1 LFGLGFYLLRH
12 SLDGGEWKGGGQIGP
27 ILAKIHINFI
37 GPLRVFLGAQTV
49 TVDIHSIDEA
59 RDYVESHYG
68 LLYEKKLKSMGVNKK
83 QSIWDN
89 SVFLLNG
96 KNIGQV
102 DEIVLKDGDKL
113 DLMLLVAG
121 G

>member
-1 LFGLGFYLLRH
+1 M
-12 SLDGGEWKGGGQIGP
+12 
-27 ILAKIHINFI
+27 AKININFI
-37 GPLRVFLGAQTV
+37 GPLRVFLGAQAV
-49 TVDIHSIDEA
+49 TVDVNSIDEA
-59 RDYVESHYG
+59 KDYVETHYG
-68 LLYEKKLKSMGVNKK
+68 PFYEKKLKSIGVNKK

-96 KNIGQV
+96 RNIRQL
-102 DEIVLKDGDKL
+102 DKPVLKDGDRL